1 MYYRSNAAPNR
12 EFKPKRIKSEKSK
25 AMDRADKYFSQFIR
39 LSHCIVD
46 RGECFCKDIIT
57 GRYRPIKDMDNG
69 HFISRDC
76 KAVRYNPDN
85 CRPQNRSSNR
95 FRGEADKDKFKDH
108 LIREIGQERLDQ
120 LEKSKRD
127 YFPDSTITYELIADE
142 YRNLVN
148 ELIKTL
154 NIENPFRTK
163 D

>member
-1 MYYRSNAAPNR
+1 MYYRSNSSPNR
-12 EFKPKRIKSEKSK
+12 EIKPKRTKSEKSK
-25 AMDRADKYFSQFIR
+25 AMDLADKYFSQYIR

-57 GRYRPIKDMDNG
+57 GKYRAIKDMDNG
-69 HFISRDC
+69 HYVSRDY

-108 LIREIGQERLDQ
+108 LLREIGQERLDEI
-120 LEKSKRD
+120 EKSKRD
-127 YFPDSTITYELIADE
+127 YFADSTMTYNLIADK

-148 ELIKTL
+148 QLIKEM
-154 NIENPFRTK
+154 NIENPFRK
-163 D
+163 ND